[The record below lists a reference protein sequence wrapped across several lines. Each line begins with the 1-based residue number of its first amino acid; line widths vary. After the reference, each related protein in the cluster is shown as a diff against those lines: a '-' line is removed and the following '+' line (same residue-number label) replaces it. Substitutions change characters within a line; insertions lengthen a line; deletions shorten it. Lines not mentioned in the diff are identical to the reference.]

1 MANNIIS
8 IYTQMFYLG
17 IFHCLYS
24 FLWMLFT
31 MDFDYTFIYFIL
43 CMLQAV
49 LFFLGNFFNYSG
61 LKMIDLSKT
70 SLLQYTKIVFVF
82 VFILSSLLLNEK
94 IFISDI
100 FGSCIIVTFM
110 IYHVLYPIK

>member
-1 MANNIIS
+1 
-8 IYTQMFYLG
+8 
-17 IFHCLYS
+17 
-24 FLWMLFT
+24 

-82 VFILSSLLLNEK
+82 ILSSLLLNEK
-94 IFISDI
+94 IFLSDI
-100 FGSCIIVTFM
+100 FGSCIIVSFM
-110 IYHVLYPIK
+110 IYHVINPIK